1 MRFPSTKQQLPRWK
15 LGWCLAIE
23 ASYPYKAADGTCKSS
38 FATAMPKGSIT
49 GYKSIGNFIF
59 GVSVMT

>member
-1 MRFPSTKQQLPRWK
+1 MV
-15 LGWCLAIE
+15 GAIQYVSGRDMATE
-23 ASYPYKAADGTCKSS
+23 ASYPYMAADGNCKSS
-38 FATAMPKGSIT
+38 FAIAIPKGSIT